1 MVNDDLVLDPRIN
14 VGLTWPPCLIG
25 KFALAI
31 YLDHQSSTPTLPT
44 VRDAMQPFWTEF
56 HGNPHSSEHSIGWSA
71 NKTTEASRA
80 KVANFIGADPDEI
93 IFTSG
98 ATEANNLALKGLS
111 IPEQRQRQR
120 KTILV
125 SATEHKCVLESAAYV
140 ARTKGCTVREIRVNR
155 KGHVDL
161 DKLRDMLSEDVLL
174 VSVALVNNEIGTI
187 QDLAS
192 ISALCRDAG
201 AILHSDFA
209 QAPSAVS
216 LLEYAD
222 LADMVSLSGH
232 KFGGPMGVG
241 ALYVGRDL
249 KDRIEPLFH
258 GGGQE
263 GGIRSGTLP
272 LPLCVGIGSA
282 AEFHASEAGAAMRAR
297 VAVLRDLFVNKL
309 QSNRDHIGLNGD
321 KLCSRHPGNA
331 NLRFEGRDAGEML
344 QRLQP
349 IVSAST
355 GSACSSGIP
364 EPSYVLRAIGLT
376 PDEAQASIRFSFGH
390 TNTSDEVLEAAEAI
404 IEVL

>member
-1 MVNDDLVLDPRIN
+1 
-14 VGLTWPPCLIG
+14 
-25 KFALAI
+25 
-31 YLDHQSSTPTLPT
+31 
-44 VRDAMQPFWTEF
+44 MQPFWTEF
-56 HGNPHSSEHSIGWSA
+56 HGNPHSSEHSTGWSA
-71 NKTTEASRA
+71 NKATEISRT
-80 KVANFIGADPDEI
+80 KVANFIGADPDEM

-98 ATEANNLALKGLS
+98 ATEANNLAIKGLS
-111 IPEQRQRQR
+111 TSMQGQSQR

-140 ARTKGCTVREIRVNR
+140 AQTKGCTVREIPVNG

-216 LLEYAD
+216 LLDYAD

-241 ALYVGRDL
+241 ALYVSREL

-282 AEFHASEAGAAMRAR
+282 AEFHASEAGTAMRAH
-297 VAVLRDLFVNKL
+297 VASLRDLFVNKL
-309 QSNRDHIGLNGD
+309 QSNRDNIVLNGD
-321 KLCSRHPGNA
+321 KLASRHPGNA
-331 NLRFEGRDAGEML
+331 SIRFEGHDADEIL

-355 GSACSSGIP
+355 GSACSSGIT
-364 EPSYVLRAIGLT
+364 EPSYVLSAIGLT
-376 PDEAQASIRFSFGH
+376 PDEAQSSIRFSFGH
-390 TNTSDEVLEAAEAI
+390 TNTSDEALEAAEAMI
-404 IEVL
+404 AVL

>member
-1 MVNDDLVLDPRIN
+1 M
-14 VGLTWPPCLIG
+14 TT
-25 KFALAI
+25 
-31 YLDHQSSTPTLPT
+31 YLDHQASTPILPT
-44 VRDAMQPFWTEF
+44 VRDAMQPFWTDF
-56 HGNPHSSEHSIGWSA
+56 HGNPHSSEHSTGWSA
-71 NKTTEASRA
+71 NKATESSRT

-98 ATEANNLALKGLS
+98 ATEANNIAIKGLS
-111 IPEQRQRQR
+111 IPELQHGRR

-140 ARTKGCTVREIRVNR
+140 AKTKECSVLKIPVDR

-161 DKLRDMLSEDVLL
+161 DKLQDMLKEDVLL
-174 VSVALVNNEIGTI
+174 ASVALVNNEIGTI
-187 QDLAS
+187 QDLPA
-192 ISALCRDAG
+192 ISRLCRDVG

-209 QAPSAVS
+209 QAPSAVR
-216 LLEYAD
+216 LLDYAD

-232 KFGGPMGVG
+232 KFGGPMGIG
-241 ALYVGRDL
+241 ALYVSREL

-263 GGIRSGTLP
+263 GGMRSGTLP
-272 LPLCVGIGSA
+272 LPLCVGLGAA

-309 QSNRDHIGLNGD
+309 QSSCDHIRINGD
-321 KLCSRHPGNA
+321 SLASRHPGNV
-331 NLRFEGRDAGEML
+331 NLRFEGQDADEIL

-355 GSACSSGIP
+355 GSACSSGIT
-364 EPSYVLRAIGLT
+364 EPSYVLSAIGLT
-376 PDEAQASIRFSFGH
+376 SDEAQASIRFSFGH
-390 TNTSDEVLEAAEAI
+390 TNTSDEALTAAEAI
-404 IEVL
+404 LAVL

>member
-1 MVNDDLVLDPRIN
+1 M
-14 VGLTWPPCLIG
+14 T
-25 KFALAI
+25 I
-31 YLDHQSSTPTLPT
+31 YLDHQASTPMLPT
-44 VRDAMQPFWTEF
+44 VRAAMQPFWTEF

-71 NKTTEASRA
+71 NKATETSRT
-80 KVANFIGADPDEI
+80 KVANLLGVDPDEI

-98 ATEANNLALKGLS
+98 ATEANNLAIKGLS
-111 IPEQRQRQR
+111 TPEQRQSQR
-120 KTILV
+120 TTILV

-140 ARTKGCTVREIRVNR
+140 AQTKGCAVREIPVNG
-155 KGHVDL
+155 KGHIDL
-161 DKLRDMLSEDVLL
+161 DKLRDMLSENVLL

-192 ISALCRDAG
+192 ISALCRDMG

-209 QAPSAVS
+209 QAPSAVN
-216 LLEYAD
+216 LQEYAD
-222 LADMVSLSGH
+222 MADVVSLSGH

-241 ALYVGRDL
+241 ALYVSREL

-263 GGIRSGTLP
+263 GGLRSGTLP
-272 LPLCVGIGSA
+272 LPLCVGLGSA
-282 AEFHASEAGAAMRAR
+282 AEFHFSEAGSALRAR
-297 VAVLRDLFVNKL
+297 VAGLRDLFVDKL

-321 KLCSRHPGNA
+321 KLCSRHPGNV

-355 GSACSSGIP
+355 GSACSSGMS

-376 PDEAQASIRFSFGH
+376 SDEAQASIRFSFGH

-404 IEVL
+404 IAVL

>member
-1 MVNDDLVLDPRIN
+1 M
-14 VGLTWPPCLIG
+14 
-25 KFALAI
+25 
-31 YLDHQSSTPTLPT
+31 LPT
-44 VRDAMQPFWTEF
+44 VRAAMQPFWTEF

-71 NKTTEASRA
+71 NKATETSRA
-80 KVANFIGADPDEI
+80 KVANLLGVDPDEI

-98 ATEANNLALKGLS
+98 ATEANNLAIKGLS
-111 IPEQRQRQR
+111 TPEQRQSQR
-120 KTILV
+120 TTILV
-125 SATEHKCVLESAAYV
+125 SATEHKCVLESADYV
-140 ARTKGCTVREIRVNR
+140 AQTKGCAVREVPVNG

-192 ISALCRDAG
+192 ISALCRDMG

-209 QAPSAVS
+209 QAPNAVN
-216 LLEYAD
+216 LQEYAD

-241 ALYVGRDL
+241 ALYVSREL

-263 GGIRSGTLP
+263 GGLRSGTLP
-272 LPLCVGIGSA
+272 LPLCVGLGSA
-282 AEFHASEAGAAMRAR
+282 AEFHSSEAGSALRAR
-297 VAVLRDLFVNKL
+297 VAGLRDLFVDEL

-331 NLRFEGRDAGEML
+331 NLRFEGRDAGEIL

-355 GSACSSGIP
+355 GSACSSGIS

-376 PDEAQASIRFSFGH
+376 SDEAQASIRFSFGH
-390 TNTSDEVLEAAEAI
+390 TNTSDEALEAAEAI
-404 IEVL
+404 IAVL

>member
-1 MVNDDLVLDPRIN
+1 M
-14 VGLTWPPCLIG
+14 
-25 KFALAI
+25 
-31 YLDHQSSTPTLPT
+31 
-44 VRDAMQPFWTEF
+44 
-56 HGNPHSSEHSIGWSA
+56 A
-71 NKTTEASRA
+71 NY
-80 KVANFIGADPDEI
+80 IGADPHEI

-98 ATEANNLALKGLS
+98 ATEANNLAIKGLS
-111 IPEQRQRQR
+111 TPKQTQSQR

-140 ARTKGCTVREIRVNR
+140 AQTKGCTVREIPVNA

-161 DKLRDMLSEDVLL
+161 DNLRDMLSEDVLL

-192 ISALCRDAG
+192 ISALCRDTG

-209 QAPSAVS
+209 QAPSAVD

-241 ALYVGRDL
+241 ALYVSREL

-272 LPLCVGIGSA
+272 LPLCIGIGSA
-282 AEFHASEAGAAMRAR
+282 AEFHASEAGTAMRAR
-297 VAVLRDLFVNKL
+297 VASLRDLFVNKL
-309 QSNRDHIGLNGD
+309 QSNRDHIRLNGD
-321 KLCSRHPGNA
+321 MLASRHPGNA
-331 NLRFEGRDAGEML
+331 NLRFEGYDADEML

-355 GSACSSGIP
+355 GSACSSGIT
-364 EPSYVLRAIGLT
+364 EPSYVLSAIGLT
-376 PDEAQASIRFSFGH
+376 SADAKASIRFSFGH
-390 TNTSDEVLEAAEAI
+390 TNTSDEVLKAAEAI
-404 IEVL
+404 IAVL

>member
-1 MVNDDLVLDPRIN
+1 M
-14 VGLTWPPCLIG
+14 T
-25 KFALAI
+25 I
-31 YLDHQSSTPTLPT
+31 YLDHQASTPMLPT
-44 VRDAMQPFWTEF
+44 VRAAMQPFWTEF

-71 NKTTEASRA
+71 NKATETSRA
-80 KVANFIGADPDEI
+80 KVANLLGVDPDEI

-98 ATEANNLALKGLS
+98 ATEANNLAIKGLS
-111 IPEQRQRQR
+111 TPEQRQSQR
-120 KTILV
+120 TTILV

-140 ARTKGCTVREIRVNR
+140 AQTKGCAVREIPVNG

-174 VSVALVNNEIGTI
+174 ASVALVNNEIGTI

-192 ISALCRDAG
+192 ISELCRDMG

-209 QAPSAVS
+209 QAPSAVN
-216 LLEYAD
+216 LQEYAD
-222 LADMVSLSGH
+222 MADMVSLSGH

-241 ALYVGRDL
+241 ALYVSREL

-263 GGIRSGTLP
+263 GGLRSGTLP
-272 LPLCVGIGSA
+272 LPLCVGLGSA
-282 AEFHASEAGAAMRAR
+282 AEFHSSEAGSALRAR
-297 VAVLRDLFVNKL
+297 VAGLRDLFVDKL

-355 GSACSSGIP
+355 GSACSSGIS

-376 PDEAQASIRFSFGH
+376 SDEAQASIRFSFGH

-404 IEVL
+404 IAVL

>member
-1 MVNDDLVLDPRIN
+1 M
-14 VGLTWPPCLIG
+14 T
-25 KFALAI
+25 I
-31 YLDHQSSTPTLPT
+31 YLDHQASTPILPT
-44 VRDAMQPFWTEF
+44 VRAAMRPFWTEF
-56 HGNPHSSEHSIGWSA
+56 HGNSHSSEHSTGWSA
-71 NKTTEASRA
+71 NKATESSRT
-80 KVANFIGADPDEI
+80 KVANCIGADPDEI

-98 ATEANNLALKGLS
+98 ATEANNLAIKGLS
-111 IPEQRQRQR
+111 TPEQRQGQR

-140 ARTKGCTVREIRVNR
+140 AQTKGYAVREIPVDG

-161 DKLRDMLSEDVLL
+161 DKLRSMLSEDVFLA
-174 VSVALVNNEIGTI
+174 SVALVNNEIGTI

-192 ISALCRDAG
+192 ISALCRDTG

-209 QAPSAVS
+209 QAPSAVN

-241 ALYVGRDL
+241 ALYVSREL
-249 KDRIEPLFH
+249 KCRIEPLFH

-263 GGIRSGTLP
+263 GGLRSGTLP
-272 LPLCVGIGSA
+272 LPLCVGLGSA
-282 AEFHASEAGAAMRAR
+282 AEFHASEAGAALRAR
-297 VAVLRDLFVNKL
+297 VAGLRNLFVHKL
-309 QSNRDHIGLNGD
+309 QSHRDHIGLNGD
-321 KLCSRHPGNA
+321 MLCFRHPGNA
-331 NLRFEGRDAGEML
+331 NLRFEGRDAGEIL

-355 GSACSSGIP
+355 GSACSSGIS

-376 PDEAQASIRFSFGH
+376 PEEAQASIRFSFGH
-390 TNTSDEVLEAAEAI
+390 TNTSDEALEAAEAVI
-404 IEVL
+404 AAL

>member
-1 MVNDDLVLDPRIN
+1 M
-14 VGLTWPPCLIG
+14 
-25 KFALAI
+25 
-31 YLDHQSSTPTLPT
+31 LPT
-44 VRDAMQPFWTEF
+44 VRAAMQPFWTEF
-56 HGNPHSSEHSIGWSA
+56 HGNPHSSEHSTGWSA
-71 NKTTEASRA
+71 NKATETSRA
-80 KVANFIGADPDEI
+80 KVANLLGVDADEI

-98 ATEANNLALKGLS
+98 ATEANNLAIKGLRT
-111 IPEQRQRQR
+111 PEQRQSQR
-120 KTILV
+120 TTILV
-125 SATEHKCVLESAAYV
+125 SATEHKCILESAAY
-140 ARTKGCTVREIRVNR
+140 AAQTKGCAVREIPVNG

-192 ISALCRDAG
+192 ISALCRDIG

-209 QAPSAVS
+209 QAPSAVN
-216 LLEYAD
+216 LQEYAD
-222 LADMVSLSGH
+222 MADMVSLSGH

-241 ALYVGRDL
+241 ALYVSREL

-263 GGIRSGTLP
+263 GGLRSGTLP
-272 LPLCVGIGSA
+272 LPLCVGLGSA
-282 AEFHASEAGAAMRAR
+282 AEFHSSEAGSALRER
-297 VAVLRDLFVNKL
+297 VAGLRDLFVDKL

-355 GSACSSGIP
+355 GSACSSGIS

-376 PDEAQASIRFSFGH
+376 SDEAQASIRFSFGH

-404 IEVL
+404 IAVL

>member
-1 MVNDDLVLDPRIN
+1 M
-14 VGLTWPPCLIG
+14 T
-25 KFALAI
+25 I
-31 YLDHQSSTPTLPT
+31 YLDHQASTPMLPT
-44 VRDAMQPFWTEF
+44 VRAAMQPFWTEF

-71 NKTTEASRA
+71 NKATETSRT
-80 KVANFIGADPDEI
+80 KVANLLGVDPDEI

-98 ATEANNLALKGLS
+98 ATEANNLAIKGLS
-111 IPEQRQRQR
+111 TPEQRQSQR
-120 KTILV
+120 TTILV

-140 ARTKGCTVREIRVNR
+140 AQTKGCAVREIPVNG
-155 KGHVDL
+155 KGHIDL
-161 DKLRDMLSEDVLL
+161 DKLRDMLSENVLL

-192 ISALCRDAG
+192 ISALCRDMG

-209 QAPSAVS
+209 QAPSAVN
-216 LLEYAD
+216 LQEYAD
-222 LADMVSLSGH
+222 MADMVSLSGH

-241 ALYVGRDL
+241 ALYVSREL

-263 GGIRSGTLP
+263 GGLRSGTLP
-272 LPLCVGIGSA
+272 LPLCVGLGSA
-282 AEFHASEAGAAMRAR
+282 AEFHSSEAGSALRAR
-297 VAVLRDLFVNKL
+297 VAGLRDLFVDKL

-321 KLCSRHPGNA
+321 KLCSRHPSNA

-355 GSACSSGIP
+355 GSACSSGMS

-376 PDEAQASIRFSFGH
+376 SDEAQASIRFSFGH

-404 IEVL
+404 LAVL

>member
-1 MVNDDLVLDPRIN
+1 M
-14 VGLTWPPCLIG
+14 
-25 KFALAI
+25 
-31 YLDHQSSTPTLPT
+31 
-44 VRDAMQPFWTEF
+44 
-56 HGNPHSSEHSIGWSA
+56 A
-71 NKTTEASRA
+71 NY
-80 KVANFIGADPDEI
+80 IGADPDEI

-98 ATEANNLALKGLS
+98 ATEANNLAIKGLC
-111 IPEQRQRQR
+111 IPKQRQSQR

-140 ARTKGCTVREIRVNR
+140 AQTTGCSVLEIPVNG

-201 AILHSDFA
+201 AVLHSDFA
-209 QAPSAVS
+209 QAPSAVN
-216 LLEYAD
+216 LIDYAD

-232 KFGGPMGVG
+232 KFGGPMGIG
-241 ALYVGRDL
+241 ALYVSREL

-263 GGIRSGTLP
+263 GGMRSGTLP
-272 LPLCVGIGSA
+272 LPLCVGIGAA
-282 AEFHASEAGAAMRAR
+282 AEFHTSEAGAAMRAR
-297 VAVLRDLFVNKL
+297 VASLRDLFVNKL
-309 QSNRDHIGLNGD
+309 QSSRDHIRLNGD
-321 KLCSRHPGNA
+321 KLASRHPGNA
-331 NLRFEGRDAGEML
+331 NLRFEGQDADEIL

-355 GSACSSGIP
+355 GSACSSGIT
-364 EPSYVLRAIGLT
+364 EPSYVLSAIGLT
-376 PDEAQASIRFSFGH
+376 SDEAQASIRFSFGH
-390 TNTSDEVLEAAEAI
+390 TNTSDEALTAAEAI
-404 IEVL
+404 IAVL